1 MNKKGYEAL
10 IVITYIAMGVVC
22 VCLNLFGKNIALPN
36 IIINGAM
43 FVVVGL
49 VFIVSITGSLT
60 PIAGITADLINVSEK
75 IEEDAKHSHRFLWEK
90 YREDKEELFRDRILR
105 ERYKD
110 FCYELDRVVHNDRSY
125 YKCDIEDYIGLD
137 LIDSII
143 HRESLNQ
150 VAGAMTGLGILGTF
164 LGLTLGLQN
173 FNTGTTAE
181 ITNSI
186 EPLMEGIK
194 VAFHTSIYGMVFSLV
209 FNYVYKR
216 RLDEAETAVRDFLST
231 YKKFVMPDTAA
242 EGVNK
247 LIELTEKQTKAI
259 LQLEN
264 IANIRS
270 RDQMEELGR
279 IVDRFMEEMDRSLG
293 GTFTKLSDT
302 IDRTI
307 LIQGENE
314 KKVKEIL
321 TDNTETAGELKD
333 IASSVKDLQLSLK
346 SYTVEVQDLS
356 KSVVLEIES
365 LKKQSEKTAR
375 ISEAL
380 PSEVDETFRIINDNL
395 RQVETHFRDRIEEIN
410 ATLEE
415 LGRVIRHLDET
426 NRKTGR

>member
-43 FVVVGL
+43 FVIVGL

-302 IDRTI
+302 IDRTL

-314 KKVKEIL
+314 KKVREIL

>member
-10 IVITYIAMGVVC
+10 IVITYIAMAVVC
-22 VCLNLFGKNIALPN
+22 VCLNLFGKNIDLPN

-43 FVVVGL
+43 FVIVGI
-49 VFIVSITGSLT
+49 VFIVSITGSLV
-60 PIAGITADLINVSEK
+60 PVAGITADLITVSER

-90 YREDKEELFRDRILR
+90 YREDKDELFRDRILR
-105 ERYKD
+105 DRYKD

-137 LIDSII
+137 LIDSVI

-164 LGLTLGLQN
+164 LGLTLGLQS

-194 VAFHTSIYGMVFSLV
+194 VAFHTSIYGMVFSLI

-259 LQLEN
+259 IQLEN

-302 IDRTI
+302 IDRTL

-321 TDNTETAGELKD
+321 TDNAETAGELKD
-333 IASSVKDLQLSLK
+333 VASSVKDLQSSLQ
-346 SYTVEVQDLS
+346 SYTVEVRELS
-356 KSVVLEIES
+356 KAVVMETES

-375 ISEAL
+375 IAEEL
-380 PSEVDETFRIINDNL
+380 PSEVDETFRIINENL

-410 ATLEE
+410 STLEE
-415 LGRVIRHLDET
+415 LGRFIRHLDET

>member
-10 IVITYIAMGVVC
+10 IVITYIAMAVVC

-43 FVVVGL
+43 FVIVGL

-302 IDRTI
+302 IDRTL

>member
-1 MNKKGYEAL
+1 MNKKGYEAI
-10 IVITYIAMGVVC
+10 IVITYIALAVVC
-22 VCLNLFGKNIALPN
+22 VCLNLFNKHLDLPN

-43 FVVVGL
+43 FLIVGI
-49 VFIVSITGSLT
+49 VFIVSITGSLV
-60 PIAGITADLINVSEK
+60 PVAGITADLITVSDR
-75 IEEDAKHSHRFLWEK
+75 IEEDAKHSHRFLLEK
-90 YREDKEELFRDRILR
+90 YREDRTELFKDRILR
-105 ERYKD
+105 EKYKD
-110 FCYELDRVVHNDRSY
+110 FCYEMDRVVHNDRSY

-137 LIDSII
+137 LIDSVI

-164 LGLTLGLQN
+164 LGLSLGLQS

-194 VAFHTSIYGMVFSLV
+194 VAFHTSIYGMIFSLI

-231 YKKFVMPDTAA
+231 YKKYVMPDTAA

-247 LIELTEKQTKAI
+247 LIELTEKQTKSI
-259 LQLEN
+259 IQLEN

-293 GTFTKLSDT
+293 NTFTRLSDT
-302 IDRTI
+302 IDRTV
-307 LIQGENE
+307 LIQAENE
-314 KKVKEIL
+314 KKVREIL
-321 TDNTETAGELKD
+321 TDNTETAGELKE
-333 IASSVKDLQLSLK
+333 IASSVKELQYSLK

-356 KSVVLEIES
+356 RAVVTETES
-365 LKKQSEKTAR
+365 LKKQSDKYTKIA
-375 ISEAL
+375 EAL

-395 RQVETHFRDRIEEIN
+395 RQVETHFRDRIDEIN
-410 ATLEE
+410 GTLEE
-415 LGRVIRHLDET
+415 LGRVIRDLDET

>member
-10 IVITYIAMGVVC
+10 IVITYIAMAVVC
-22 VCLNLFGKNIALPN
+22 VCLNLFGRNIALPN

-43 FVVVGL
+43 FVIVGI
-49 VFIVSITGSLT
+49 VFIVSITGSLI
-60 PIAGITADLINVSEK
+60 PVAGITADLITVSDR

-90 YREDKEELFRDRILR
+90 YREDKDELFRDRILR
-105 ERYKD
+105 DRYKD

-137 LIDSII
+137 LIDSVI

-164 LGLTLGLQN
+164 LGLTLGLQS

-194 VAFHTSIYGMVFSLV
+194 VAFHTSIYGMVFSLI

-259 LQLEN
+259 IQLEN

-302 IDRTI
+302 IDRTL

-321 TDNTETAGELKD
+321 TDNAETAGELKD
-333 IASSVKDLQLSLK
+333 VASSVKDLQTSLQ
-346 SYTVEVQDLS
+346 SYTVEVRELS
-356 KSVVLEIES
+356 KAVVMETES
-365 LKKQSEKTAR
+365 LKKQSEKAAR
-375 ISEAL
+375 IAEEL
-380 PSEVDETFRIINDNL
+380 PSEVDETFRIINENL

-410 ATLEE
+410 STLEE

>member
-43 FVVVGL
+43 FVIVGL

-75 IEEDAKHSHRFLWEK
+75 IEENAKHSHRFLWEK

-293 GTFTKLSDT
+293 RTFTKLSDT
-302 IDRTI
+302 IDRTL

>member
-10 IVITYIAMGVVC
+10 IVISYIVMAAVC

-43 FVVVGL
+43 FVIVGL

-302 IDRTI
+302 IDRTL

-426 NRKTGR
+426 NRKTGK

>member
-10 IVITYIAMGVVC
+10 IVITYIAMAVVC

-43 FVVVGL
+43 FVIVGI
-49 VFIVSITGSLT
+49 VFIVSITGSLV
-60 PIAGITADLINVSEK
+60 PVAGITADLITVSDR

-90 YREDKEELFRDRILR
+90 YREDKDELFRDRILR
-105 ERYKD
+105 DRYKD

-137 LIDSII
+137 LIDSVI

-164 LGLTLGLQN
+164 LGLTLGLQS

-194 VAFHTSIYGMVFSLV
+194 VAFHTSIYGMVFSLI

-259 LQLEN
+259 IQLEN

-302 IDRTI
+302 IDRTL

-321 TDNTETAGELKD
+321 TDNAETAGELKD
-333 IASSVKDLQLSLK
+333 IASSVKDFQISLQ
-346 SYTVEVQDLS
+346 SYTAEVRDLS
-356 KSVVLEIES
+356 NAVVMETES

-375 ISEAL
+375 IAEEL
-380 PSEVDETFRIINDNL
+380 PSEVDETFRVINDNL

-410 ATLEE
+410 STLEE
-415 LGRVIRHLDET
+415 LGRVIRRLDET

>member
-1 MNKKGYEAL
+1 MNKKGYETL
-10 IVITYIAMGVVC
+10 IVITYIAMAVVC

-43 FVVVGL
+43 FVIVGL

-279 IVDRFMEEMDRSLG
+279 IVDRFMEEMDRSLS

-302 IDRTI
+302 IDRTL

-333 IASSVKDLQLSLK
+333 IASSVKDLQVSLK
-346 SYTVEVQDLS
+346 SYTLEIQDLS
-356 KSVVLEIES
+356 KAVVLEIES

-415 LGRVIRHLDET
+415 LGRVIRYLDET

>member
-10 IVITYIAMGVVC
+10 IVITYIAMAVVC
-22 VCLNLFGKNIALPN
+22 VCLNLFGKSTDLPN
-36 IIINGAM
+36 IIINGVM
-43 FVVVGL
+43 FVIVGL

-105 ERYKD
+105 EKYKD

-137 LIDSII
+137 LIDSVI

-270 RDQMEELGR
+270 RDQVEELGR
-279 IVDRFMEEMDRSLG
+279 IVDRFMEEMDRSLS

-307 LIQGENE
+307 LIQSENE
-314 KKVKEIL
+314 KKVQEILSDNTGTAADLKEIS
-321 TDNTETAGELKD
+321 TSIKEL
-333 IASSVKDLQLSLK
+333 QYSLK

-356 KSVVLEIES
+356 KAVVEEVES
-365 LKKQSEKTAR
+365 LKKQSERSAR
-375 ISEAL
+375 ISESL

-395 RQVETHFRDRIEEIN
+395 QQVETHFRDRIDEIN
-410 ATLEE
+410 STLEE
-415 LGRVIRHLDET
+415 LGRVIKHLDET

>member
-43 FVVVGL
+43 FVIVGL

-302 IDRTI
+302 IDRTL

>member
-10 IVITYIAMGVVC
+10 IVITYIAMAVVC

-43 FVVVGL
+43 FVIVGL

-216 RLDEAETAVRDFLST
+216 RLDVAETAVRDFLST

-302 IDRTI
+302 IDRTL

>member
-10 IVITYIAMGVVC
+10 IVITYIAMAVVC
-22 VCLNLFGKNIALPN
+22 VCLNLFGKNIDLPN

-43 FVVVGL
+43 FVIVGI
-49 VFIVSITGSLT
+49 VFIVSITGSLV
-60 PIAGITADLINVSEK
+60 PVAGITADLITVSER

-90 YREDKEELFRDRILR
+90 YREDKDELFRDRILR
-105 ERYKD
+105 DRYKD

-137 LIDSII
+137 LIDSVI

-164 LGLTLGLQN
+164 LGLTLGLQS

-194 VAFHTSIYGMVFSLV
+194 VAFHTSIYGMVFSLI

-259 LQLEN
+259 IQLEN

-302 IDRTI
+302 IDRTL

-321 TDNTETAGELKD
+321 TDNAETAGELKD
-333 IASSVKDLQLSLK
+333 VASSVKDLQTSLK
-346 SYTVEVQDLS
+346 SYTVEVRELS
-356 KSVVLEIES
+356 KAVVMETES

-375 ISEAL
+375 IAEEL
-380 PSEVDETFRIINDNL
+380 PSEVDETFRIINENL

-410 ATLEE
+410 STLEE

>member
-10 IVITYIAMGVVC
+10 IVITYIAMAVVC
-22 VCLNLFGKNIALPN
+22 VCLNLFGKNIAIPN

-43 FVVVGL
+43 FVIVGL
-49 VFIVSITGSLT
+49 VFIVSITGSLI
-60 PIAGITADLINVSEK
+60 PIAGITADLIAVSER

-90 YREDKEELFRDRILR
+90 YREDKDELFRDRILR
-105 ERYKD
+105 DRYKD

-137 LIDSII
+137 LIDSVI

-164 LGLTLGLQN
+164 LGLTLGLQS

-259 LQLEN
+259 IQLEN

-302 IDRTI
+302 IDRTL

-321 TDNTETAGELKD
+321 ADNTETAGELKD
-333 IASSVKDLQLSLK
+333 IASSVKELQASLK

-356 KSVVLEIES
+356 KAVVLEIES

-375 ISEAL
+375 ITEAL

-410 ATLEE
+410 STLEE
-415 LGRVIRHLDET
+415 LGRVIKHLDET

>member
-10 IVITYIAMGVVC
+10 IVITYIAMAVVC
-22 VCLNLFGKNIALPN
+22 VCLNLFGKNIDLPN

-43 FVVVGL
+43 FVIVGI
-49 VFIVSITGSLT
+49 VFIVSITGSLV
-60 PIAGITADLINVSEK
+60 PVAGITADLITVSER

-90 YREDKEELFRDRILR
+90 YREDKDELFRDRILR
-105 ERYKD
+105 DRYKD

-137 LIDSII
+137 LIDSVI

-164 LGLTLGLQN
+164 LGLTLGLQS

-194 VAFHTSIYGMVFSLV
+194 VAFHTSIYGMVFSLI

-259 LQLEN
+259 IQLEN

-302 IDRTI
+302 IDRTL

-321 TDNTETAGELKD
+321 TDNAETAGELKD
-333 IASSVKDLQLSLK
+333 VASSVKDLQSSLQ
-346 SYTVEVQDLS
+346 SYTVEVRELS
-356 KSVVLEIES
+356 KAVVMETES

-375 ISEAL
+375 IAEEL
-380 PSEVDETFRIINDNL
+380 PSEVDETFRIINENL

-410 ATLEE
+410 STLEE

>member
-43 FVVVGL
+43 FVIVGL

-302 IDRTI
+302 IDRTL

-314 KKVKEIL
+314 KK
-321 TDNTETAGELKD
+321 
-333 IASSVKDLQLSLK
+333 
-346 SYTVEVQDLS
+346 
-356 KSVVLEIES
+356 
-365 LKKQSEKTAR
+365 
-375 ISEAL
+375 
-380 PSEVDETFRIINDNL
+380 L
-395 RQVETHFRDRIEEIN
+395 R
-410 ATLEE
+410 
-415 LGRVIRHLDET
+415 
-426 NRKTGR
+426 KY

>member
-10 IVITYIAMGVVC
+10 IVITYIAMAVVC
-22 VCLNLFGKNIALPN
+22 VCLNLFGKNIDLPN

-43 FVVVGL
+43 FVIVGI
-49 VFIVSITGSLT
+49 VFIVSITGSLV
-60 PIAGITADLINVSEK
+60 PVAGITADLITVSDR

-90 YREDKEELFRDRILR
+90 YREDKDELFRDRILR
-105 ERYKD
+105 DRYKD

-137 LIDSII
+137 LIDSVI

-164 LGLTLGLQN
+164 LGLTLGLQS

-194 VAFHTSIYGMVFSLV
+194 VAFHTSIYGMVFSLI

-259 LQLEN
+259 IQLEN

-302 IDRTI
+302 IDRTL

-321 TDNTETAGELKD
+321 TDNAETAGELKD
-333 IASSVKDLQLSLK
+333 VASSVKDLQSSLQ
-346 SYTVEVQDLS
+346 SYTVEVRELS
-356 KSVVLEIES
+356 KAVVMETES

-375 ISEAL
+375 IAEEL
-380 PSEVDETFRIINDNL
+380 PSEVDETFRIINENL

-410 ATLEE
+410 STLEE

>member
-43 FVVVGL
+43 FVIVGL

-75 IEEDAKHSHRFLWEK
+75 IEEDAKHSHRFLWDK

-302 IDRTI
+302 IDRTL

-314 KKVKEIL
+314 KKVREIL